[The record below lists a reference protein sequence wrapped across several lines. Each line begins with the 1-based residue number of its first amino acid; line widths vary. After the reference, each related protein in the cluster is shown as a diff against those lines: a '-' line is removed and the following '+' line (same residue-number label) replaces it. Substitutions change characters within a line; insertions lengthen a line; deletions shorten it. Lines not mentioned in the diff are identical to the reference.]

1 MRASA
6 AADSP
11 APDHWATSGATGATL
26 SPAGRPEKACYN
38 GGVVTAIL
46 LASNSPRRRE
56 LLALTGWQ
64 FRVQPSDI
72 DERLLPGERP
82 DAYVQR
88 LAAGKAQSALSS
100 VLPSEIILAADTTVA
115 LGQLIL
121 GKPENADQAREMLR
135 LLRGKEHTVFTGIA
149 LVRLAP
155 EQTVTDLCVST
166 VPMRPYSDQ
175 ELDTYVNSG
184 DPLDKAGAYN
194 IHDPAF
200 DPAPTFAG
208 CMASVMGLPLCHL
221 ARAMKQLGEAPGTDI
236 PQACQAAL
244 GYHCS
249 VFPSILGNQD
259 AR

>member
-1 MRASA
+1 M
-6 AADSP
+6 
-11 APDHWATSGATGATL
+11 
-26 SPAGRPEKACYN
+26 
-38 GGVVTAIL
+38 TAIL

-56 LLALTGWQ
+56 LLALTGWP

-88 LAAGKAQSALSS
+88 LAAGKAQRGLNSAR
-100 VLPSEIILAADTTVA
+100 PGEIILAADTTVA
-115 LGQLIL
+115 LGELML
-121 GKPENADQAREMLR
+121 GKPENTEQAREMLR
-135 LLRGKEHTVFTGIA
+135 LLRAKEHTVFTGIT
-149 LVRLAP
+149 LMRVAP

-175 ELDTYVNSG
+175 ELDTYVSSG

-194 IHDPAF
+194 IHDPGF
-200 DPAPTFAG
+200 DPAPAFAG

-221 ARAMKQLGEAPGTDI
+221 TRAMKRMGETPAAGI

-249 VFPSILGNQD
+249 VFRSILGSQD